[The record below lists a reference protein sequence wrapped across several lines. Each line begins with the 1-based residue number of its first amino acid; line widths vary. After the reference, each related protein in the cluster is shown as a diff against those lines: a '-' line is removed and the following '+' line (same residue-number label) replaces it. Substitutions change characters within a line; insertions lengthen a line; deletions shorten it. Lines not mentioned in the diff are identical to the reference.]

1 MDKFKLPIYDLLSS
15 EEVSSLNKQYDELL
29 AQSSYYS
36 KRLPGCWSYNELG
49 IPRRIYGTHLLID
62 YAWLISKVSSYAEAM
77 FKEKAIFF
85 ASRLVQESSGSKQVS
100 SIHQD
105 IFYTAES
112 GPKRYAVYGIFLTN
126 CTPGNAVR
134 VLTNWVPENSLML
147 PQHGAL
153 SESILPEVQVWH
165 SVGGVAGQMF
175 EMTGHH
181 LHQIP
186 LTAYT
191 QDRRILWLIYTP
203 DSDGDWSKHYLKTR
217 LSNKQSEI

>member
-1 MDKFKLPIYDLLSS
+1 
-15 EEVSSLNKQYDELL
+15 
-29 AQSSYYS
+29 
-36 KRLPGCWSYNELG
+36 
-49 IPRRIYGTHLLID
+49 
-62 YAWLISKVSSYAEAM
+62 
-77 FKEKAIFF
+77 
-85 ASRLVQESSGSKQVS
+85 
-100 SIHQD
+100 
-105 IFYTAES
+105 
-112 GPKRYAVYGIFLTN
+112 
-126 CTPGNAVR
+126 
-134 VLTNWVPENSLML
+134 ML
-147 PQHGAL
+147 PQHDTL